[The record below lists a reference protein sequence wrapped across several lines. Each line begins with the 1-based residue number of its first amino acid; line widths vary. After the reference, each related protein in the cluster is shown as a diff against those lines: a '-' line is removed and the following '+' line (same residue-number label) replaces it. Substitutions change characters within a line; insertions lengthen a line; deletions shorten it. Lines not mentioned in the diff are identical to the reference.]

1 MADQVAAMCDQLI
14 KAVNVMMDAE
24 TNQIYRLEALQFF
37 EEFKESNTFC
47 VPCGIQLADKSQPA
61 VVRHFGLQILEHV
74 IKFRWNN
81 MQQQEKVQLKE
92 CAMQLLLKGTHS
104 ILEEESHIKDALSRI
119 IVEMIKREWPQNWPD
134 MLKEME
140 ALTSEGEAQTEL
152 VMLILLRLAE
162 DVITFQTLP
171 TQRRR
176 DIQQTLTQNMESI
189 FSFLMAILQLNVEDY
204 RKLKGSPG
212 NELQARA
219 HCRVA
224 VATLNT
230 LAGYIDWVSLVYIT
244 TGNCQLL
251 EMLCLLLSE
260 PELQLEAAECL
271 LIAISRKGKLEDRK
285 PFMLLFDDVAMHCI
299 LSAAQSADELALCKK
314 PSESQVMDVVE
325 QRYIFLK
332 RLCQVLCALGGQLC
346 SLVGSDVEV
355 DVPANL
361 SKYMEALLA
370 FTTHSSQFLKSSTL
384 ATWGALFRHE
394 TLSKVSVVVEM
405 TVKYLRASMTNLVKT
420 GFPSRDDNPSCQYS
434 RVDFDSDEDFNSF
447 FISFRAQQGEV
458 LRIACRIVPLEAFQ
472 IAAEW
477 LQYQVASP
485 IDIGDTTSK
494 TAEGLCSILSPSVV
508 QWDAMTV
515 FMECMAAQ
523 IFKSLEEEKLPI
535 DQSMELLQAVLNYD
549 TRDPL
554 ILSCV
559 LTNVSALFPFV
570 IHRPQFLSQVLF
582 KLFNAITFEVGQDNK
597 VPRTR
602 AVKNVRRHACSSIIK
617 ICRDYPQFIL
627 PCFDVFYNHMKKLFS
642 SDPTLTHM
650 EKCSL
655 MEALVLI
662 SNQFKDFAKQKAFL
676 DELMASVL
684 TEWTS
689 DEMRRVLWDPVTFL
703 SFVGADQVVTTQSTD
718 TDKASLNRGRLSFC
732 LYAILGMVK
741 RARWPADLEEAKAG
755 GFVVGYTPTGAPIF
769 RNPCTAQFMV
779 MLPNL
784 LALIRTQNS
793 LFLAENMA
801 RLSETFSGAHE
812 MMDAEKNMVLGLT
825 QHLLD
830 AYDSPLYRTNLER
843 MQGFFSLLYEN
854 CFHVLGNAGVSLQQ
868 EFYTIE
874 SLAEELARSVFISLD
889 HVPDHRLRP
898 MIHILILLCLRYEFV
913 SGSPHFPCG
922 VVFVLTGKSFVVF
935 LVVTMKRSNCSCFCF
950 LIHGKL
956 YCYKEVKL
964 DSYSIR
970 IKKLHT
976 TISKISLHI
985 QSEIIVLS
993 KVKIKSALLAA
1004 FLWHCET
1011 SLLPSLLAV
1020 SFISRKAHE
1029 TTANKEEI
1037 DEEDMMMDSALL
1049 PFPAQPTAEL
1059 TELGKCLLKHDNIYM
1074 SLLTLSFTSLS
1085 WKDTSNCH
1093 RTASIVC
1100 WTLLRQ
1106 VIGGNLLPEAVTW
1119 FYTSVL
1125 RGLQVHGQHEVCNST
1140 LSQLAMLIY
1149 ENLRPRFI
1157 ELRAVMTQIPNISVE
1172 ALDQYDHRLM
1182 DPTAQKVGEKKRKDQ
1197 FRKLIAGTVGKAL
1210 CEQFRKEVHIRN
1222 LPSLFK
1228 KQKPDKDT
1236 LNSEALELPA
1246 KYGHNSF

>member
-1 MADQVAAMCDQLI
+1 MADQVAAMCEQLI
-14 KAVNVMMDAE
+14 KAVNVIMDAE
-24 TNQIYRLEALQFF
+24 TSHIYRLEALKFC
-37 EEFKESNTFC
+37 EEFKETNSFC
-47 VPCGIQLADKSQPA
+47 VPCGVQLADKSQPA

-92 CAMQLLLKGTHS
+92 CAMQLLSKGTRS
-104 ILEEESHIKDALSRI
+104 ILEEESHIKDVLSRI
-119 IVEMIKREWPQNWPD
+119 IVEMIKREWPQHWPD

-171 TQRRR
+171 SQRRR

-189 FSFLMAILQLNVEDY
+189 FSFLMAILHLNVEDY
-204 RKLKGSPG
+204 RKL
-212 NELQARA
+212 ARA

-285 PFMLLFDDVAMHCI
+285 PFMLLFDDVAIHYI
-299 LSAAQSADELALCKK
+299 LSAAQAVE
-314 PSESQVMDVVE
+314 VVE
-325 QRYIFLK
+325 RRYIFLK

-361 SKYMEALLA
+361 NKYIEALLA

-394 TLSKVSVVVEM
+394 TLSKEAVVVEM
-405 TVKYLRASMTNLVKT
+405 AIKYLRASMTNLVKT
-420 GFPSRDDNPSCQYS
+420 GFPSRDDNPSCHHS
-434 RVDFDSDEDFNSF
+434 RVDFDSDEDFNTF
-447 FISFRAQQGEV
+447 FNSFRAQQGEV
-458 LRIACRIVPLEAFQ
+458 VRSACRIVPLEAFQ

-477 LQYQVASP
+477 LQYQIASP
-485 IDIGDTTSK
+485 IDMGDATCKSK

-515 FMECMAAQ
+515 FMECMTTQ

-549 TRDPL
+549 TKDPL

-559 LTNVSALFPFV
+559 LTNISALFPFV
-570 IHRPQFLSQVLF
+570 IHRPHFLPQVLY
-582 KLFNAITFEVGQDNK
+582 KA
-597 VPRTR
+597 PRTR

-617 ICRDYPQFIL
+617 ICRDYSQFIL
-627 PCFDVFYNHMKKLFS
+627 PCFDMFYNHVKKLFT
-642 SDPTLTHM
+642 SDATLTHM

-655 MEALVLI
+655 MESLVLI

-676 DELMASVL
+676 DELMAPVV

-689 DEMRRVLWDPVTFL
+689 DEMRHVLWDPATFL
-703 SFVGADQVVTTQSTD
+703 SFVGADQVVTEQSTD
-718 TDKASLNRGRLSFC
+718 TDTAGLNRGRLSFC
-732 LYAILGMVK
+732 LYAMLGVVK
-741 RARWPADLEEAKAG
+741 RAHWPADLEEAKAG
-755 GFVVGYTPTGAPIF
+755 GFVVSYTSAGTPIY
-769 RNPCTAQFMV
+769 RNPCTAQFLV

-793 LFLAENMA
+793 LFLPENLA
-801 RLSETFSGAHE
+801 RLSETFSRAHE

-825 QHLLD
+825 QHLLST
-830 AYDSPLYRTNLER
+830 YDSPVYRTNLER
-843 MQGFFSLLYEN
+843 MQGFFNMLYDN
-854 CFHVLGNAGVSLQQ
+854 CFHVLGNAGMSLQQ

-874 SLAEELARSVFISLD
+874 RLAEEIAGSVFVSLD

-898 MIHILILLCLRYEFV
+898 MIHILVCLCRLNVKWQVINQRTSINDEDEEEVVCQESQVTQEMLEEQLVRLLTREVLDFLTV
-913 SGSPHFPCG
+913 SC
-922 VVFVLTGKSFVVF
+922 
-935 LVVTMKRSNCSCFCF
+935 
-950 LIHGKL
+950 
-956 YCYKEVKL
+956 
-964 DSYSIR
+964 
-970 IKKLHT
+970 
-976 TISKISLHI
+976 
-985 QSEIIVLS
+985 
-993 KVKIKSALLAA
+993 
-1004 FLWHCET
+1004 
-1011 SLLPSLLAV
+1011 
-1020 SFISRKAHE
+1020 ISRKAHE
-1029 TTANKEEI
+1029 A
-1037 DEEDMMMDSALL
+1037 EDMMMDSVQSSL
-1049 PFPAQPTAEL
+1049 PAQPTAEL
-1059 TELGKCLLKHDNIYM
+1059 TELGKCLMKHENIYM

-1085 WKDTSNCH
+1085 WKDTTNCH

-1106 VIGGNLLPEAVTW
+1106 VVGGNLLPEAVTW

-1125 RGLQVHGQHEVCNST
+1125 RSLQVHGQHEVCNST
-1140 LSQLAMLIY
+1140 LTQLAMLIY
-1149 ENLRPRFI
+1149 ENLRPRYM
-1157 ELRAVMTQIPNISVE
+1157 ELKAVMTQIPNISVE

-1182 DPTAQKVGEKKRKDQ
+1182 DPNAQKVGEKKRKDQ
-1197 FRKLIAGTVGKAL
+1197 FKKLIAGTVGKAL
-1210 CEQFRKEVHIRN
+1210 CQQFRKEVHIRN

-1228 KQKPDKDT
+1228 KPKSDKDILKT
-1236 LNSEALELPA
+1236 EAIGLAALFSPD
-1246 KYGHNSF
+1246 NDL

>member
-1 MADQVAAMCDQLI
+1 MADQVAAMCDQLL
-14 KAVNVMMDAE
+14 KAVNVMMDPE
-24 TNQIYRLEALQFF
+24 TDQIYRLEALKFC
-37 EEFKESNTFC
+37 EEFKETSTFC
-47 VPCGIQLADKSQPA
+47 IPCGLQLADKAQTA

-92 CAMQLLLKGTHS
+92 CAMQLLSTGTHP

-119 IVEMIKREWPQNWPD
+119 TVEMIKREWPQNWPD

-140 ALTSEGEAQTEL
+140 ALTSHGEAQTEL

-176 DIQQTLTQNMESI
+176 DIQQTLTQNMENI
-189 FSFLMAILQLNVEDY
+189 FSFMIAILHVNVEDY

-212 NELQARA
+212 HELQARA

-230 LAGYIDWVSLVYIT
+230 LAGYIDWVSLVHIT
-244 TGNCQLL
+244 CGNCHLL

-260 PELQLEAAECL
+260 QELQLEAAECL

-285 PFMLLFDDVAMHCI
+285 PFMLLFDDVAIHYI
-299 LSAAQSADELALCKK
+299 LSAAQSADGLAICKK
-314 PSESQVMDVVE
+314 SSESQAVEVVE
-325 QRYIFLK
+325 RRYIFLK

-355 DVPANL
+355 EVPANL

-394 TLSKVSVVVEM
+394 TLSKDVVVVEKAI
-405 TVKYLRASMTNLVKT
+405 KYLKTSMTNLVKT
-420 GFPSRDDNPSCQYS
+420 GFPSRADSPSCEYS

-447 FISFRAQQGEV
+447 FHSFRAQQGEV
-458 LRIACRIVPLEAFQ
+458 VRMACRIVPLEAFQ

-477 LQYQVASP
+477 LQYQIASP
-485 IDIGDTTSK
+485 IDTGDTTSK
-494 TAEGLCSILSPSVV
+494 TAEGLCSLLSPSVV

-515 FMECMAAQ
+515 FMECMVAQ
-523 IFKSLEEEKLPI
+523 IFKNLEEEKLPI

-549 TRDPL
+549 TNDPL

-570 IHRPQFLSQVLF
+570 TLRPHFLPPVLYKLF
-582 KLFNAITFEVGQDNK
+582 KAITFEVGQESK
-597 VPRTR
+597 APRTR

-627 PCFDVFYNHMKKLFS
+627 PCFDMFYSQVKKMFS
-642 SDPTLTHM
+642 GDAMLTNM

-676 DELMASVL
+676 DELMALVVA
-684 TEWTS
+684 EWTS
-689 DEMRRVLWDPVTFL
+689 DEMRHVLWDPAVFL
-703 SFVGADQVVTTQSTD
+703 SFVGADQIVTEQSKDTD
-718 TDKASLNRGRLSFC
+718 TVALNRGRLSFC
-732 LYAILGMVK
+732 LYAMLGVVK

-755 GFVVGYTPTGAPIF
+755 GFVMGYTPAGAPIY
-769 RNPCTAQFMV
+769 RNPCTALFLV
-779 MLPNL
+779 LLPNL
-784 LALIRTQNS
+784 LALIRTHNS
-793 LFLAENMA
+793 LYMPENMA
-801 RLSETFSGAHE
+801 RLSETFSRAHE
-812 MMDAEKNMVLGLT
+812 VMEAEKNVVLGLS

-830 AYDSPLYRTNLER
+830 IYDSPVYRTNLER
-843 MQGFFSLLYEN
+843 MQGFFTSLYDN
-854 CFHVLGNAGVSLQQ
+854 CFHVLGSAGQSLQQ

-874 SLAEELARSVFISLD
+874 RLAEEISGSAFVSLD

-898 MIHILILLCLRYEFV
+898 MIRVFLRQLVASCPQEYYNSLLCPLLGPLFAYMLQRLNAKWQVINQRTSVNGEEEEEELVCQGSQVTQEMLEEQLVRLLTREVLDLLTV
-913 SGSPHFPCG
+913 SC
-922 VVFVLTGKSFVVF
+922 
-935 LVVTMKRSNCSCFCF
+935 
-950 LIHGKL
+950 
-956 YCYKEVKL
+956 
-964 DSYSIR
+964 
-970 IKKLHT
+970 
-976 TISKISLHI
+976 ISKKGP
-985 QSEIIVLS
+985 E
-993 KVKIKSALLAA
+993 
-1004 FLWHCET
+1004 
-1011 SLLPSLLAV
+1011 P
-1020 SFISRKAHE
+1020 
-1029 TTANKEEI
+1029 TANKEEV
-1037 DEEDMMMDSALL
+1037 DEEDMMMDLVQTAS
-1049 PFPAQPTAEL
+1049 PAQPTEEV
-1059 TELGKCLLKHDNIYM
+1059 TELGKCLLKHENIYM
-1074 SLLTLSFTSLS
+1074 TLLTLSFTSLS
-1085 WKDTSNCH
+1085 WKDTTNCH
-1093 RTASIVC
+1093 RTASMVC

-1106 VIGGNLLPEAVTW
+1106 VVGGNLLPEAVTW

-1125 RGLQVHGQHEVCNST
+1125 RGLQVHGQHEVCNSA

-1149 ENLRPRFI
+1149 ENLRPRYV
-1157 ELRAVMTQIPNISVE
+1157 ELKAVMTQIPNISVE

-1182 DPTAQKVGEKKRKDQ
+1182 DPNAQKVGDKKRKDQ
-1197 FRKLIAGTVGKAL
+1197 FKKLIAGTVGKAL
-1210 CEQFRKEVHIRN
+1210 CQQFRKEVHIRN

-1228 KQKPDKDT
+1228 KPKPDKGMPQD
-1236 LNSEALELPA
+1236 SEALGLEALFSPED
-1246 KYGHNSF
+1246 NTL

>member
-24 TNQIYRLEALQFF
+24 TSQIYRLEALKFC
-37 EEFKESNTFC
+37 EEFKENSSFC
-47 VPCGIQLADKSQPA
+47 VPCGLQLADKAQPA

-92 CAMQLLLKGTHS
+92 CAMQLLSKGTHS
-104 ILEEESHIKDALSRI
+104 ILEEESHIKDVLSRI
-119 IVEMIKREWPQNWPD
+119 TVEMIKREWPQHWPD

-140 ALTSEGEAQTEL
+140 ALTSQGEAQTEL

-189 FSFLMAILQLNVEDY
+189 FSFMMAILHVNVEDY
-204 RKLKGSPG
+204 RKLKELPG
-212 NELQARA
+212 HELQARA

-244 TGNCQLL
+244 SGNCHLL

-271 LIAISRKGKLEDRK
+271 LIAVSRKGKLEDRK
-285 PFMLLFDDVAMHCI
+285 PFMLLFDDVAIHYI
-299 LSAAQSADELALCKK
+299 LSAAQSADGLAICKK
-314 PSESQVMDVVE
+314 SSESQAVEVVE
-325 QRYIFLK
+325 RRYVFLK

-355 DVPANL
+355 EVPANL
-361 SKYMEALLA
+361 SKYTEALLA
-370 FTTHSSQFLKSSTL
+370 FTTHSSQFLKSCTL
-384 ATWGALFRHE
+384 ATWGSLFRHE
-394 TLSKVSVVVEM
+394 TLSKEAVVVEM
-405 TVKYLRASMTNLVKT
+405 SIKYLRASMTNLVKI
-420 GFPSRDDNPSCQYS
+420 GFPSRDDNPSCEYS

-447 FISFRAQQGEV
+447 FNSFRAQQGEV
-458 LRIACRIVPLEAFQ
+458 VRLACRIVPLEAFQ

-477 LQYQVASP
+477 LKYQIASP
-485 IDIGDTTSK
+485 IDTGDTTSK
-494 TAEGLCSILSPSVV
+494 TAEGLCSLLSPSVV

-515 FMECMAAQ
+515 FMECMVAQ
-523 IFKSLEEEKLPI
+523 IFKNLEEEKLPI

-549 TRDPL
+549 TKDPL

-570 IHRPQFLSQVLF
+570 IRRQHFLPQVLY
-582 KLFNAITFEVGQDNK
+582 KLFKAITFEVGQEK
-597 VPRTR
+597 APRTR

-627 PCFDVFYNHMKKLFS
+627 PCFDMFYNHVKKLFS
-642 SDPTLTHM
+642 SDATLTHM

-676 DELMASVL
+676 DELMASVVA
-684 TEWTS
+684 EWTS
-689 DEMRRVLWDPVTFL
+689 DEMRHVLWDPVIFL
-703 SFVGADQVVTTQSTD
+703 SFVGADQVVTEQNKDAD
-718 TDKASLNRGRLSFC
+718 TTGLNRGRLSFC
-732 LYAILGMVK
+732 LYAMLGVVK

-755 GFVVGYTPTGAPIF
+755 GFVVGYTPTGAPIY
-769 RNPCTAQFMV
+769 RNPCTAQFLLL
-779 MLPNL
+779 LPNL

-793 LFLAENMA
+793 LFMPENKA
-801 RLSETFSGAHE
+801 RLSETFTRAHDV
-812 MMDAEKNMVLGLT
+812 MDADKNVVLGLS
-825 QHLLD
+825 QPLLD
-830 AYDSPLYRTNLER
+830 IYDSPVYRTSLER
-843 MQGFFSLLYEN
+843 MQGFFTTLYDN
-854 CFHVLGNAGVSLQQ
+854 CFHVLGNAGLSLQQ

-874 SLAEELARSVFISLD
+874 RLAEEIAGSAFVSLD

-898 MIHILILLCLRYEFV
+898 MILVRVFLRQLVLSCPQEYYDSLLCPLLGPLFAYMLQRLNVKWQVINQRTSVNGDEEEVVCQESQVTQEMLEEQLVRLLTREVLDLLSV
-913 SGSPHFPCG
+913 SC
-922 VVFVLTGKSFVVF
+922 
-935 LVVTMKRSNCSCFCF
+935 
-950 LIHGKL
+950 
-956 YCYKEVKL
+956 
-964 DSYSIR
+964 
-970 IKKLHT
+970 
-976 TISKISLHI
+976 
-985 QSEIIVLS
+985 
-993 KVKIKSALLAA
+993 
-1004 FLWHCET
+1004 
-1011 SLLPSLLAV
+1011 
-1020 SFISRKAHE
+1020 ISRKVPEPA
-1029 TTANKEEI
+1029 ANKEEI
-1037 DEEDMMMDSALL
+1037 EDEDMMMDSVQT
-1049 PFPAQPTAEL
+1049 PSPAQPTEEL
-1059 TELGKCLLKHDNIYM
+1059 TELGKCLMKHENIYM
-1074 SLLTLSFTSLS
+1074 TLLTLSYTSLS
-1085 WKDTSNCH
+1085 WKDTTNCH
-1093 RTASIVC
+1093 RTASMVC
-1100 WTLLRQ
+1100 WNLLRQ
-1106 VIGGNLLPEAVTW
+1106 VVGGNLLPEAVTW

-1149 ENLRPRFI
+1149 ENLRPRYM
-1157 ELRAVMTQIPNISVE
+1157 ELRAVMTQIPNISVD

-1182 DPTAQKVGEKKRKDQ
+1182 DPNAQKVGDKKRKDQ
-1197 FRKLIAGTVGKAL
+1197 FKKLIAGTVGKAL
-1210 CEQFRKEVHIRN
+1210 CQQFRKEVHIRN

-1228 KQKPDKDT
+1228 KPKPDKDVQ
-1236 LNSEALELPA
+1236 NSEALGLEALFVPE
-1246 KYGHNSF
+1246 NNTL